1 MEQFTLSKLN
11 SYIRRVLAINFQDAI
26 WISAELLSYKEK
38 AGHAYLELVEKDE
51 QDTIIAQSSAVIWKS
66 SFAAIKKINAVDL
79 LQILR
84 EGNEIRVLVQ
94 VDYNAR
100 YGLKLV
106 VQNVDAAYTLGKI
119 AQSRLRTVERLKKMG
134 LWQKNKERALKPVL
148 QSIAVISSKNSAGFI
163 DFENHM
169 LENNFAYKFR
179 IQLYDVSVQ
188 GDKTVQ
194 EIQNAFHRIIKDA
207 SQFDL
212 IIILR
217 GGGSKHDLIEFDSFE
232 ISECISDSILPVFT
246 GIGHFIDES
255 IADLS
260 AYSSLKTPTAVADA
274 ILNMNFN
281 FEQSMIQKLQEINT
295 QVRHLLNYSKQQIL
309 DFAQTYKSNSLKT
322 IKIQERELTQWK
334 HRLYF
339 DGHKFLN
346 ATHNE
351 LIQYLNFL
359 DSNDPNLILKK
370 GYSLTYCKDQLLYK
384 INELL
389 PDEEL
394 TTLFSNGS
402 ITSTIN
408 KKWHRKT

>member
-1 MEQFTLSKLN
+1 MEHFTLSKLN

-38 AGHAYLELVEKDE
+38 AGHAYLELIEKDE

-163 DFENHM
+163 DFENHL

-334 HRLYF
+334 HRLFF

>member
-163 DFENHM
+163 DFENHL

-281 FEQSMIQKLQEINT
+281 FEQSMIQKLQEIST

>member
-38 AGHAYLELVEKDE
+38 AGHAYLELIEKDE

-163 DFENHM
+163 DFENHL

>member
-1 MEQFTLSKLN
+1 MEHFTLSKLN

-38 AGHAYLELVEKDE
+38 AGHAYLELIEKDE

-163 DFENHM
+163 DFENHL

>member
-1 MEQFTLSKLN
+1 MEHFTLSKLN

-163 DFENHM
+163 DFENHL

-334 HRLYF
+334 HRLFF

>member
-1 MEQFTLSKLN
+1 MEHFTLSKLN

-163 DFENHM
+163 DFENHL